1 MSNINSKDKLLSVL
15 KLEYEYAKKEL
26 FYYME
31 KFNKSDSISS
41 ISVSILG

>member
-1 MSNINSKDKLLSVL
+1 MSNINSKDEHLSVL
-15 KLEYEYAKKEL
+15 KLEYDYAKKEL

-41 ISVSILG
+41 